1 MNSKQEAQRIFDRF
15 YNETL
20 SHLSDH
26 NTKEDARK
34 SALIC
39 VDEIK
44 LSQDYWMNGVDEDE
58 HSYYQIYWEEVKE
71 EIKKL

>member
-1 MNSKQEAQRIFDRF
+1 MERNRLKTEAQRIFNRF

-39 VDEIK
+39 VDEMGKFSITEGVYEPQDVVDFIECLKIEINK
-44 LSQDYWMNGVDEDE
+44 L
-58 HSYYQIYWEEVKE
+58 
-71 EIKKL
+71 

>member
-1 MNSKQEAQRIFDRF
+1 MNAKQEAQRLYDRF

-26 NTKEDARK
+26 NTKEDARS

-39 VDEIK
+39 VEEMMEECSNWTGGDNTGWDTK
-44 LSQDYWMNGVDEDE
+44 RFDYFE
-58 HSYYQIYWEEVKE
+58 SVKQE
-71 EIKKL
+71 LKKL